1 MYKRRAPLN
10 NEHRIVNENKN
21 INYNISLDSENVGLI
36 LSNKYTCLPGFFC
49 PNVNFIKEPNSLPR
63 FYQPT
68 LKCQM
73 IRLTGKSCPEPQGRY
88 EPKICEPGYYCP
100 THYEQYECPEKHFC
114 PTGSVSPIK
123 CSIFSFCPKKTIGQR
138 GYEKKKSR
146 QIKKKNFSFSSSK
159 ECKIKKTEELDYDEL
174 KNDATLVDLFVKES
188 NNVKIC
194 MKFDFENLYFERKGK
209 TILNNITG
217 TIRPARLTA
226 IMGPSGAGKTTFMDV
241 LMGKLNRTKG
251 NLYLNSLETEIY
263 HYRKLIGFVPQEDIM
278 LRELTVYENILH
290 SARVRLPSSWK
301 NNEIEK
307 QVKKVIQSLEL
318 EQITHQKIG
327 CDESSSGIS
336 GGQRKRVNIAM
347 ELAAIPFSLFLDEP
361 TSGLDS
367 TSALN
372 ICQILKKLT
381 GYGQTILCVIHQP
394 RFEIFDQFDDII
406 LIAPGGKIVYLGPK
420 DNIISYFTN
429 LGIEFPLHINPA
441 DVLIDALSK
450 GAANNEMLVEKWN
463 EFYTVESK
471 KEKELSSEDN
481 ERVKIENEL
490 FYSCVG
496 KILSKRGAHWIQQ
509 FLWCVK
515 RCILQQYRSIS
526 SLIFEVIVALSAG
539 TLIGISATSANGEL
553 YKGIYVDPYTVISP
567 APAQTALPLYGLLT
581 GFAVALSS
589 SPAGVKVFSEEKPLF
604 WRETASGHNS
614 LAYYLGKT
622 IGCSPR
628 FILSSLH
635 YSAFYQYFAAPTFPN
650 FGMGYMIVLMTFFG
664 VYGMCAFVSSL
675 VNKKNANLSEASK
688 WGLLFMWE
696 ISFNKWGTEALFS
709 SSVTPMSSVYKVD
722 DIADFFGYS
731 LNQEYTDLGM
741 MLLIGVVFRVFS
753 YFGLIF
759 INRNKLR

>member
-1 MYKRRAPLN
+1 MSNDQTNWKKLSRGDLYVLFSQR
-10 NEHRIVNENKN
+10 
-21 INYNISLDSENVGLI
+21 ISLFSPKEDMNQKFANQVITVLLTMNNMNGFYFGGFIFCI
-36 LSNKYTCLPGFFC
+36 L
-49 PNVNFIKEPNSLPR
+49 VDFIIFVLY
-63 FYQPT
+63 F
-68 LKCQM
+68 
-73 IRLTGKSCPEPQGRY
+73 IR
-88 EPKICEPGYYCP
+88 
-100 THYEQYECPEKHFC
+100 
-114 PTGSVSPIK
+114 
-123 CSIFSFCPKKTIGQR
+123 R

-217 TIRPARLTA
+217 SIRPARLTA

-381 GYGQTILCVIHQP
+381 GYGQTILCVIHQ
-394 RFEIFDQFDDII
+394 
-406 LIAPGGKIVYLGPK
+406 
-420 DNIISYFTN
+420 
-429 LGIEFPLHINPA
+429 FPLHINPA

-539 TLIGISATSANGEL
+539 TLIVLKTGISATSANGEL